1 MAQWSAV
8 TANAR
13 ELALPLLKPPLVDLG
28 SNRVLKTQNR
38 LFVLISLHS
47 KCNLT
52 APLAGDDH
60 AYISTEPTLLPTK
73 INHLPLTKRINM
85 PFMSQR
91 STPSTRL
98 GLAGSAREAG
108 LLVPGVVARGLM
120 LAVPAAHETF

>member
-47 KCNLT
+47 RCN
-52 APLAGDDH
+52 P
-60 AYISTEPTLLPTK
+60 PTK
-73 INHLPLTKRINM
+73 LQSMIM
-85 PFMSQR
+85 PILALSQLCYQQKLIT
-91 STPSTRL
+91 SPSPN
-98 GLAGSAREAG
+98 A
-108 LLVPGVVARGLM
+108 
-120 LAVPAAHETF
+120 